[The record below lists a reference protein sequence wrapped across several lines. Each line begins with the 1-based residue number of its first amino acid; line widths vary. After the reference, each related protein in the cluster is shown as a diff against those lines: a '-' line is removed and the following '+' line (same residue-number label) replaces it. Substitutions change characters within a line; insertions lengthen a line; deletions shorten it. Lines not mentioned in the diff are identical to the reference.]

1 MSGSNAVHIGEDLQ
15 ATAAAAA
22 DRWEAL
28 AAQAIRERGA
38 FHVALAGGSTPRA
51 LYRLLAAAPR
61 RERID
66 WQAVHVWFGDERC
79 VPPDHADSNYRMA
92 QETLLSHLPCAPAR
106 VHRMRGEVEPVSAA
120 HEYEG
125 MLQQH
130 LPRAERTLAPPR
142 LDLILLGLGR
152 DGHIASLFPG
162 TAILDEESSLAAAIF
177 VPQLSAWRIS
187 LTYPAIEAARQVMM
201 LVAGADKADILATAF
216 SVHAADYPVGRL
228 RPGAGLDWYLDR
240 AAAARLDR
248 IDGGIDA

>member
-1 MSGSNAVHIGEDLQ
+1 MSGSSALHIGEDLQ

-79 VPPDHADSNYRMA
+79 VPPDHADSNYHMV

-106 VHRMRGEVEPVSAA
+106 VHRMRGEAEPVSAA
-120 HEYEG
+120 REYEG

-142 LDLILLGLGR
+142 LDPFCSASAAMDTSPRCFRHR
-152 DGHIASLFPG
+152 DSRRG
-162 TAILDEESSLAAAIF
+162 
-177 VPQLSAWRIS
+177 
-187 LTYPAIEAARQVMM
+187 
-201 LVAGADKADILATAF
+201 ILARRRRIR
-216 SVHAADYPVGRL
+216 AATVGVAHQPDLPCNRGGAAGDDAGRRRGQSRYPRHRIQRARGRL
-228 RPGAGLDWYLDR
+228 SGGATASRRRTRLVSGPR
-240 AAAARLDR
+240 RAARLDR